1 MYSLNQQ
8 GIAIFAEVYIRQK
21 KKVLYLCGKLKTY
34 NHGIFP
40 SVDLAHHHE
49 RGVREKSF
57 PITHIYEYAD
67 ENEC

>member
-34 NHGIFP
+34 NHGILPNPDFRTVLSSLNNHLESQICFAYYSP
-40 SVDLAHHHE
+40 SLL
-49 RGVREKSF
+49 
-57 PITHIYEYAD
+57 
-67 ENEC
+67 